1 MATTTIRYAAPATGV
16 GRTRALGAAGAVL
29 AAVAVWAIAVPVLGI
44 HLIIRFGSA
53 APESVE
59 VGLVAGASALASL
72 AAWGLLAL
80 LERRTRRARSIWTAI
95 AVVVLLV
102 SLSLPLSAGTTNSVR
117 ATLALMHVVV
127 AAILIPTLRRG
138 SPR

>member
-1 MATTTIRYAAPATGV
+1 
-16 GRTRALGAAGAVL
+16 
-29 AAVAVWAIAVPVLGI
+29 VAVWAIAVPVLGI